1 MIPSIFIA
9 PRSISATSRLCY
21 GLRAYS
27 TKLEKASLQKYL
39 RDPVK
44 VTVIPITDKES
55 FVYYKH
61 SDNLFNSQSRILK
74 TEKWIVEKSVKL
86 WRKLKKSPKSYNKK
100 IVSMVQ
106 SLLNSTPWSENSL
119 LTIPSE
125 SYILKRIKGETDKAQ
140 EIRLTLKDYT
150 VKAEKVDT
158 QPLHVYYP
166 SGISNPEDCL
176 KQMKKL
182 YQEGLAYHKKWTLYC
197 LLGLPLTIPL
207 ILIPLIPNVPGFYLS
222 YRAYVNIKAYLGAKH
237 LKSLLESSKQTL
249 EFREL
254 LGYAEVYK
262 RGNSSCTRGIQ
273 EGSNGAPELLLNKK
287 TLPLILDFLKV
298 HELEGDLN
306 KVILQKSKSH
316 GENNS

>member
-1 MIPSIFIA
+1 MISSTFIA
-9 PRSISATSRLCY
+9 PASISATSRLCF
-21 GLRAYS
+21 GVRAYS
-27 TKLEKASLQKYL
+27 TKPEKTSLQKYL
-39 RDPVK
+39 HDPVK
-44 VTVIPITDKES
+44 VTVIPITNKES
-55 FVYYKH
+55 FIYYKH
-61 SDNLFNSQSRILK
+61 TDNLFNSQSKILK
-74 TEKWIVEKSVKL
+74 TEKWIVEKSAKL

-125 SYILKRIKGETDKAQ
+125 SYILKRVKGETDKAQ

-150 VKAEKVDT
+150 VKAEQVDT

-166 SGISNPEDCL
+166 SEISNPDECL

-182 YQEGLAYHKKWTLYC
+182 YQEGLIYHKKWTLYC
-197 LLGLPLTIPL
+197 ILGLPLTIPL

-237 LKSLLESSKQTL
+237 LKSLLESSQQNL

-254 LGYAEVYK
+254 LGYTEVYK
-262 RGNSSCTRGIQ
+262 RGNSSHPQGTQ
-273 EGSNGAPELLLNKK
+273 EER
-287 TLPLILDFLKV
+287 
-298 HELEGDLN
+298 
-306 KVILQKSKSH
+306 Q
-316 GENNS
+316 

>member
-1 MIPSIFIA
+1 MIRSIFI
-9 PRSISATSRLCY
+9 PPTSITATSRLFY
-21 GLRAYS
+21 GMRAYS

-39 RDPVK
+39 HDPVK

-55 FVYYKH
+55 FIYYKH
-61 SDNLFNSQSRILK
+61 TDNLFNSQSRILK
-74 TEKWIVEKSVKL
+74 AEKWIVEKAAKL

-125 SYILKRIKGETDKAQ
+125 SYILKRIKGEKDKTQ

-150 VKAEKVDT
+150 VKAEQVDT

-166 SGISNPEDCL
+166 PGISSPDECL
-176 KQMKKL
+176 RQMKKL
-182 YQEGLAYHKKWTLYC
+182 YQEGLIYHKKWTLYC

-237 LKSLLESSKQTL
+237 LKSLLESSKQNL

-254 LGYAEVYK
+254 LGYTEVYK
-262 RGNSSCTRGIQ
+262 RGTSSRTQGNQ
-273 EGSNGAPELLLNKK
+273 KESKGAPELLLNKK
-287 TLPLILDFLKV
+287 TLPLILDFLEV
-298 HELEGDLN
+298 HELESDLN
-306 KVILQKSKSH
+306 KVILQESKSQ
-316 GENNS
+316 EKNKI